1 MQANGRIPAIA
12 KQARKG
18 RSRLARLGETAMAA
32 FASARGVMLWVVL
45 CASAATTV
53 AAAGYVYW
61 AQGINATIAELRA
74 GKDVVVDP
82 LTAPPALLEARSY
95 FFLTRD
101 NIKDAQPLLDQAALR
116 ADERVRSRM
125 LYNMANARLR
135 ASVEAIQQ
143 GHFDQAIPQVAL
155 AKAEYR
161 SALRID
167 PRDWDAKYNLDVAM
181 RLVRDLPRQEGELD
195 EGNVKEPAK
204 LWTDLPGVPK
214 GLP

>member
-12 KQARKG
+12 TQPPKR
-18 RSRLARLGETAMAA
+18 RSVLARLGDKAHAA
-32 FASARGVMLWVVL
+32 FASARGAILWVVL
-45 CASAATTV
+45 AASAVTTL

-61 AQGINATIAELRA
+61 AQGINATITQLGA
-74 GKDVVVDP
+74 GKDVAVDP
-82 LTAPPALLEARSY
+82 LTAPPALLEARAY
-95 FFLTRD
+95 FLLTRD
-101 NIKDAQPLLDQAALR
+101 NLKDAQPLLDQAALR
-116 ADERVRSRM
+116 ADKGVHVRM

-135 ASVEAIQQ
+135 AAVGAIQQ

-161 SALRID
+161 TALRLD